1 MKLNRSFLFMPANN
15 ERFIYKCLYSEADA
29 IIIDLEDAVAISDK
43 GNARRAFASAINV
56 EHDKSCYVR
65 INSAGTL
72 WWEKDLEAAIDA
84 KVDGIMLP
92 KADDVKI
99 VKTIAE
105 RLTSYYDLIPLIETA
120 KGVLNAYEI
129 ADSSNK
135 ISRLLL
141 VLSITPWI

>member
-1 MKLNRSFLFMPANN
+1 
-15 ERFIYKCLYSEADA
+15 
-29 IIIDLEDAVAISDK
+29 
-43 GNARRAFASAINV
+43 
-56 EHDKSCYVR
+56 
-65 INSAGTL
+65 
-72 WWEKDLEAAIDA
+72 
-84 KVDGIMLP
+84 MLP